1 MEGGMR
7 GGEWKWGCR
16 EGSGREWRGLGKGS
30 ERRDEGREMEGG
42 TGEGSKRRD
51 EERQVK
57 GGTRGGE

>member
-1 MEGGMR
+1 MKGGMKGGGGKGMR

-42 TGEGSKRRD
+42 N
-51 EERQVK
+51 K
-57 GGTRGGE
+57 GGE